1 MRTNL
6 VKESIRHGGK
16 AIGTMLFEFAT
27 NGIARIVAEA
37 GADFIVIDMEH
48 TGWSIETVSRL
59 IATSRSTELV
69 PIVRVPLTEYHF
81 IARALDAGAMGVM
94 VPMVETAEQAKRIV
108 QSAKY
113 PPRGRRGSAFSIAH
127 DDYTGGD
134 IVEKIASANEETLL
148 IAQIE
153 TAEGLRNVDAIA
165 AVEGIDVL
173 WIGQFDLT
181 NFLGIPGEFDH
192 PQFLDAVK
200 SVLAACEKNHKTAGF
215 MAVDVTSGKSLLDQ
229 GFRILA
235 YSGDLWVFQCALR
248 QGITALR
255 KHPGFSAD
263 DGI

>member
-1 MRTNL
+1 MKVNR
-6 VKESIRHGGK
+6 VKQTICSSGK

-27 NGIARIVAEA
+27 GGIARIVAEA

-48 TGWSIETVSRL
+48 TGWSVETVGRL

-69 PIVRVPLTEYHF
+69 PIVRVPATEYHF

-94 VPMVETAEQAKRIV
+94 VPMVESADQARRIV

-113 PPRGRRGSAFSIAH
+113 PPLGRRGSAFSIAH

-134 IVEKIASANEETLL
+134 IVKKIASANDETLL

-165 AVEGIDVL
+165 SVEGIDVL

-181 NFLGIPGEFDH
+181 NFLGIPGQFDH
-192 PQFLDAVK
+192 PQFLQAVK
-200 SVLAACEKNHKTAGF
+200 SVLTACDKNQKTAGF
-215 MAVDVTSGKSLLDQ
+215 MAVDVATGKSLFDQ

-235 YSGDLWVFQCALR
+235 YSGDLWILQGALR
-248 QGITALR
+248 EGIAALR
-255 KHPGFSAD
+255 KHSG
-263 DGI
+263 